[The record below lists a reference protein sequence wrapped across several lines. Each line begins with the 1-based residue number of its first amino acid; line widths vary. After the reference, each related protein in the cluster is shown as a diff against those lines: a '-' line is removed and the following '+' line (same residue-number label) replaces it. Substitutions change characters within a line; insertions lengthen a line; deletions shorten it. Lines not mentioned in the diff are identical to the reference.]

1 MKIIHVS
8 DLHLGSKIG
17 TFPKEIANQRKNLI
31 RERFRYVVNYASQ
44 NNIKVILLT
53 GDIFDSDSPI
63 KKDKDFFYEIIKDN
77 SEIDFLYLKGNH
89 DSNSAHNRTLPNLK
103 LFNNEWKLY
112 RYGNVAI
119 SGIEMDESNFKSLYS
134 TLLLDKNDINI
145 VLLHGQVSN
154 TIAPN
159 NINLKSL
166 NDKNI
171 NYLAL
176 GHVHQYQSG
185 ILENDTYYVY
195 PGCLVGRGFDE
206 TGQKGFVVI
215 NIEDK
220 TITHKFYVC
229 DGEEINELTIDVT
242 NAKTINEIYLLIK
255 QNYLLSKDEI
265 YRINLT
271 GSLDGNIEDLV
282 DDLSSRL
289 RKEVGYLSIKD
300 KTTKTFDISKYKDEV
315 SIKGEFVRNVLN
327 SKDLNDNDK
336 VKVIN
341 LGLRALEG
349 KEYDL

>member
-17 TFPKEIANQRKNLI
+17 AFPKEIANQRKNLI

-44 NNIKVILLT
+44 NDIKIILLT

-134 TLLLDKNDINI
+134 TLLLDKNDVNI

-206 TGQKGFVVI
+206 TGQKV
-215 NIEDK
+215 
-220 TITHKFYVC
+220 
-229 DGEEINELTIDVT
+229 
-242 NAKTINEIYLLIK
+242 LL
-255 QNYLLSKDEI
+255 L
-265 YRINLT
+265 
-271 GSLDGNIEDLV
+271 
-282 DDLSSRL
+282 
-289 RKEVGYLSIKD
+289 
-300 KTTKTFDISKYKDEV
+300 
-315 SIKGEFVRNVLN
+315 
-327 SKDLNDNDK
+327 
-336 VKVIN
+336 
-341 LGLRALEG
+341 
-349 KEYDL
+349 

>member
-1 MKIIHVS
+1 
-8 DLHLGSKIG
+8 
-17 TFPKEIANQRKNLI
+17 
-31 RERFRYVVNYASQ
+31 
-44 NNIKVILLT
+44 
-53 GDIFDSDSPI
+53 
-63 KKDKDFFYEIIKDN
+63 
-77 SEIDFLYLKGNH
+77 
-89 DSNSAHNRTLPNLK
+89 
-103 LFNNEWKLY
+103 
-112 RYGNVAI
+112 
-119 SGIEMDESNFKSLYS
+119 MDESNFKSLYS
-134 TLLLDKNDINI
+134 TLILDKNDVNI

-220 TITHKFYVC
+220 TITNKFYVC

>member
-103 LFNNEWKLY
+103 LFNNEWKSY
-112 RYGNVAI
+112 RYDNVVI

-185 ILENDTYYVY
+185 IFENDTYYVY

-206 TGQKGFVVI
+206 TGQTGFVVI
-215 NIEDK
+215 DIEDK
-220 TITHKFYVC
+220 TITHKFHVC

-271 GSLDGNIEDLV
+271 GSLDSDMEDLV

>member
-1 MKIIHVS
+1 MFSWKRIWW
-8 DLHLGSKIG
+8 
-17 TFPKEIANQRKNLI
+17 
-31 RERFRYVVNYASQ
+31 
-44 NNIKVILLT
+44 
-53 GDIFDSDSPI
+53 
-63 KKDKDFFYEIIKDN
+63 
-77 SEIDFLYLKGNH
+77 
-89 DSNSAHNRTLPNLK
+89 NRP
-103 LFNNEWKLY
+103 
-112 RYGNVAI
+112 
-119 SGIEMDESNFKSLYS
+119 
-134 TLLLDKNDINI
+134 
-145 VLLHGQVSN
+145 
-154 TIAPN
+154 
-159 NINLKSL
+159 
-166 NDKNI
+166 
-171 NYLAL
+171 
-176 GHVHQYQSG
+176 
-185 ILENDTYYVY
+185 
-195 PGCLVGRGFDE
+195 
-206 TGQKGFVVI
+206 KGFVVI

-349 KEYDL
+349 KEYDLWD